1 MLKNNINSA
10 GKTKP
15 SINVISISINEIFLP
30 IKRKN
35 MPILNNQAKPNYML
49 CTGDRKWS
57 YLKSWKAKD

>member
-49 CTGDRKWS
+49 CTGDRK
-57 YLKSWKAKD
+57 